1 MILLELLIALPFLGA
16 LASVFVP
23 HLRGKLAML
32 VAVAGGHAVLTL
44 FAVTSG
50 DRYGEVFG
58 IDEIGRMLLLLT
70 SFVNL
75 ACSVAAV
82 DYVRSGRRAKS
93 DSYVPCHLAFL
104 GALTMALCTLHLG
117 VFWVAIE
124 ATTLATAPLIYN
136 HRSRESLEATWK
148 YLVLCSVG
156 IALALLGTFCMAIA
170 LSGSKYPTPWDVLA
184 LPDMLAAA
192 RTGNVDL
199 QWLRMAFVLALIGYG
214 TKMGLAPMHSWM
226 PDAYCE
232 SPSPAAAASSLLSN
246 TAFLGILRMLRICDA
261 AGESEFARKALIVLG
276 LLSILTAAIFLHGQ
290 KDFKRL
296 LAYSSIENMGL
307 IALGVGLGSM
317 GALGAAWLMVNHSV
331 VKAMLFICAGS
342 FVRTYDSHAV
352 ADIRHA
358 RSLVPVTSVMW
369 ILGVLA
375 ISGMPPFGVFPAKMM
390 ILFSGV
396 QSGRYVITC
405 IVILAL
411 SWIFLG
417 MSRTALGMVFQM
429 DRIDPN
435 APADSP
441 PVPAD
446 LPHPR
451 AESPWYLIP
460 ALCLA
465 GTSVI
470 MGIAMPTRFA
480 DNVRAAAVLTLKT
493 NESPMNPVVD
503 QTAIAASA
511 DTME

>member
-16 LASVFVP
+16 LLSMFLP
-23 HLRGKLAML
+23 KLQGKLVVL
-32 VAVAGGHAVLTL
+32 VSVAACHAVLTL
-44 FAVTSG
+44 VIVTSG

-58 IDEIGRMLLLLT
+58 TDDLGRLLLLLT
-70 SFVNL
+70 SLVNL
-75 ACSVAAV
+75 PCSLAAV

-170 LSGSKYPTPWDVLA
+170 LSGAKYPTPWDVLA

-192 RTGNVDL
+192 KSGNVDL
-199 QWLRMAFVLALIGYG
+199 QWLRVAFILTLIGYG

-246 TAFLGILRMLRICDA
+246 TAFLGILRMMRICDA
-261 AGESEFARKALIVLG
+261 AGESDFARQALVILG
-276 LLSILTAAIFLHGQ
+276 LLSVLTAAIFLHGQ
-290 KDFKRL
+290 KDFKRM
-296 LAYSSIENMGL
+296 LAYSSLENMGL

-317 GALGAAWLMVNHSV
+317 GAYGAAWLMVNHSV

-352 ADIRHA
+352 ADVRHA
-358 RSLVPVTSVMW
+358 RTLAPVTSVLW

-390 ILFSGV
+390 ILISGI
-396 QSGRYVITC
+396 QSGRYLLICVL
-405 IVILAL
+405 ILSL

-417 MSRTALGMVFQM
+417 MSRTALSMVFRM
-429 DRIDPN
+429 ERTDSDPVEDEAAN
-435 APADSP
+435 VS
-441 PVPAD
+441 VPHRD
-446 LPHPR
+446 
-451 AESPWYLIP
+451 ESPWYLIP
-460 ALCLA
+460 AMCLA
-465 GTSVI
+465 GASIVL
-470 MGIAMPTRFA
+470 GLAVPQRAA
-480 DNVRAAAVLTLKT
+480 DNVAAAAELTL
-493 NESPMNPVVD
+493 ESSVSSIVPLVERTQEAMPPGH
-503 QTAIAASA
+503 S
-511 DTME
+511 E

>member
-1 MILLELLIALPFLGA
+1 MILLEMLIALPFLGA
-16 LASVFVP
+16 LLSMFLP
-23 HLRGKLAML
+23 KLQGKLVVL
-32 VAVAGGHAVLTL
+32 VTVAVLHTLLTL
-44 FAVTSG
+44 IAVTSG

-58 IDEIGRMLLLLT
+58 TDEISRLLLLLT
-70 SFVNL
+70 SLVNVP
-75 ACSVAAV
+75 CSLAAV

-170 LSGSKYPTPWDVLA
+170 LAGAPYPTPWDVLA
-184 LPDMLAAA
+184 LPDMLSAA

-199 QWLRMAFVLALIGYG
+199 QWLRMAFILTLIGYG

-246 TAFLGILRMLRICDA
+246 TAFLGILRMMRICDA
-261 AGESEFARKALIVLG
+261 AGEGAFARQALVILG
-276 LLSILTAAIFLHGQ
+276 LLSVLTAAIFLHGQ
-290 KDFKRL
+290 KDFKRM
-296 LAYSSIENMGL
+296 LAYSSLENMGL

-317 GALGAAWLMVNHSV
+317 GALGAAWLMVNHSII
-331 VKAMLFICAGS
+331 KAMLFISAGS

-352 ADIRHA
+352 ADVRQA
-358 RSLVPVTSVMW
+358 RKLVPVTSVMW
-369 ILGVLA
+369 ILGILA

-390 ILFSGV
+390 ILISGI
-396 QSGRYVITC
+396 QSGRYVLIGV
-405 IVILAL
+405 VILSL

-417 MSRTALGMVFQM
+417 MSRTALSMVFQM
-429 DRIDPN
+429 ERVDGDPN
-435 APADSP
+435 VDDASAV
-441 PVPAD
+441 PVAHRD
-446 LPHPR
+446 
-451 AESPWYLIP
+451 ESPWYLIP

-465 GTSVI
+465 GASIVLGLATPRHASRGVK
-470 MGIAMPTRFA
+470 
-480 DNVRAAAVLTLKT
+480 AAAVLTL
-493 NESPMNPVVD
+493 ESS
-503 QTAIAASA
+503 AASIVPLVEQA
-511 DTME
+511 KVPATPGHSE

>member
-1 MILLELLIALPFLGA
+1 MILLELLIAVPFLGA
-16 LASVFVP
+16 LLSMFLP
-23 HLRGKLAML
+23 KLQGKLVVL
-32 VAVAGGHAVLTL
+32 VSVAALHAALTL
-44 FAVTSG
+44 IVVTSG

-58 IDEIGRMLLLLT
+58 TDEIGRLLLLLT
-70 SFVNL
+70 SLVNVP
-75 ACSVAAV
+75 CSLAAV

-104 GALTMALCTLHLG
+104 GALTMALSTLHLG

-170 LSGSKYPTPWDVLA
+170 LSGAPYPTPWDVLA
-184 LPDMLAAA
+184 LPDMLSAA
-192 RTGNVDL
+192 RSGNVDL
-199 QWLRMAFVLALIGYG
+199 QWLRMAFILTLIGYG

-246 TAFLGILRMLRICDA
+246 TAFLGILRMMRICDA
-261 AGESEFARKALIVLG
+261 AGEAAFARQALVILG
-276 LLSILTAAIFLHGQ
+276 LLSVLTAAIFLHGQ
-290 KDFKRL
+290 KDFKRM
-296 LAYSSIENMGL
+296 LAYSSLENMGL

-317 GALGAAWLMVNHSV
+317 GAYGAAWLMVNHSV

-352 ADIRHA
+352 VDVRHA
-358 RSLVPVTSVMW
+358 RTLAPVTSVLW

-390 ILFSGV
+390 ILISGIE
-396 QSGRYVITC
+396 SGRYLLIGV
-405 IVILAL
+405 VILSL

-417 MSRTALGMVFQM
+417 MSRTALSMVFQM
-429 DRIDPN
+429 DRFEGETTED
-435 APADSP
+435 AAAVSVSHRD
-441 PVPAD
+441 
-446 LPHPR
+446 
-451 AESPWYLIP
+451 ESPWYLIP

-465 GTSVI
+465 GASIVLGLATPPRASRGVK
-470 MGIAMPTRFA
+470 
-480 DNVRAAAVLTLKT
+480 AAAELTL
-493 NESPMNPVVD
+493 ESSAESILPLVE
-503 QTAIAASA
+503 QTKVASPPGHS
-511 DTME
+511 E